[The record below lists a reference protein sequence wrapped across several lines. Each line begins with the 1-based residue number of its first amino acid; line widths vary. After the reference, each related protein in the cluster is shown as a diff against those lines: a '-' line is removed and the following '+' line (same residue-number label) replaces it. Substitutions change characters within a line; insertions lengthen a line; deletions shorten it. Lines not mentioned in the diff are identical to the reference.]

1 MKQRFQ
7 QRFRWI
13 SIVQILLLT
22 GTLSLLALAV
32 TSTDYHAVPLI
43 LACIAALQ
51 VFFLLRS
58 VNAHVSALEDFF
70 AAVAYED
77 FTRRFVE
84 DDFDGELSDAFNRIL
99 ARFQTASAERELQA
113 GYLDTVVRHVPV
125 ALLAAKADGSLSIV
139 NNPARR
145 LTGLSGLRH
154 LDDLAA
160 LAPDLPDALRGI
172 AAGQQRLLQTR
183 LRAVPAELRV
193 SVSEIRR
200 DGAVERL
207 YSLENLSGELSARES
222 SAWRNLIR
230 VLTHEI
236 MNTLTPVTS
245 LAETAASMLDDA
257 ALQGNDSAV
266 EDIREAIETIGR
278 RSSGLT
284 RFVTRYRELMQV
296 PTPELSEIEVSDLF
310 QGLLKLE
317 KQALQG
323 IETTVSLQPDTLTI
337 TADRQLLEQL
347 LINLIKNA
355 IEALTD
361 VSAPAISLSARMDYG
376 RTLID
381 IEDNGPGVPEDL
393 LEELF
398 IPFFTTKRDGSGIG
412 LSLSRQ
418 IMTAHGGDIIIE
430 RRSVGTRARLVFL

>member
-13 SIVQILLLT
+13 TISQILLLT
-22 GTLSLLALAV
+22 ATLLLLVLSV
-32 TSTDYHAVPLI
+32 TRADYRAVPVI
-43 LACIAALQ
+43 LGLVAALQ
-51 VFFLLRS
+51 VWLLIRS
-58 VNAHVSALEDFF
+58 VHAHVNALEAFF
-70 AAVAYED
+70 AAITYED
-77 FTRRFVE
+77 FSQRFLEE
-84 DDFDGELSDAFNRIL
+84 DLDGELKDAFNRIL
-99 ARFQTASAERELQA
+99 ARFQTARAERELQA

-125 ALLAAKADGSLSIV
+125 PLLAARADGSLSIV

-145 LTGLSGLRH
+145 LTGLTGLRH
-154 LDDLAA
+154 IDELAG
-160 LAPDLPDALRGI
+160 LAPDLPDALRAI

-183 LRAVPAELRV
+183 LRGIPAELRV

-236 MNTLTPVTS
+236 MNTLTPVSS
-245 LAETAASMLDDA
+245 LAETAAGMLDDGA
-257 ALQGNDSAV
+257 RLHDENAI
-266 EDIREAIETIGR
+266 EDIREAVETIGR

-296 PTPELSEIEVSDLF
+296 PVPELAEVSVAEILQDL
-310 QGLLKLE
+310 LNLE
-317 KQALQG
+317 KAALEG
-323 IETTVSLQPDTLTI
+323 IETSLAVEPETLSI
-337 TADRQLLEQL
+337 TADRQLLEQV
-347 LINLIKNA
+347 LINVIKNA
-355 IEALTD
+355 IEALTGVRD
-361 VSAPAISLSARMDYG
+361 PAISLSARRDYG

-393 LEELF
+393 LNELF

-418 IMTAHGGDIIIE
+418 IMSAHGGDIVFE
-430 RRSVGTRARLVFL
+430 RVPTGTRVRLVFV

>member
-1 MKQRFQ
+1 VKQRFR
-7 QRFRWI
+7 QRFRWATI
-13 SIVQILLLT
+13 FQVLLLT
-22 GTLSLLALAV
+22 VTLSLLALSL
-32 TSTDYHAVPLI
+32 TGRDYRAVPLI
-43 LACIAALQ
+43 LSMIAALQ
-51 VFFLLRS
+51 LFLLIRS
-58 VNAHVSALEDFF
+58 VHAHVNALEDFF

-77 FTRRFVE
+77 FTKRFLEE
-84 DDFDGELSDAFNRIL
+84 DLDGELRDAFNRIL
-99 ARFQTASAERELQA
+99 ARFRTASAERELQA

-145 LTGLSGLRH
+145 LTGLTGLRH
-154 LDDLAA
+154 LDDLAQ
-160 LAPDLPDALRGI
+160 LAPDLPGALSEIG
-172 AAGQQRLLQTR
+172 AGQQRLLQTR
-183 LRAVPAELRV
+183 LRGIPAELRV

-236 MNTLTPVTS
+236 MNTLTPVSS
-245 LAETAASMLDDA
+245 LAETASGMLNESA
-257 ALQGNDSAV
+257 ALRKDPAID
-266 EDIREAIETIGR
+266 DIREAVETIGR

-296 PTPELSEIEVSDLF
+296 PNPELSEIVVADL
-310 QGLLKLE
+310 LRDLINLE
-317 KQALQG
+317 KQALDG
-323 IETTVSLQPDTLTI
+323 VETRLSVQPETLTI
-337 TADRQLLEQL
+337 TADRQLIEQV
-347 LINLIKNA
+347 LINVLKNS
-355 IEALTD
+355 IEALHDEKQSFIT
-361 VSAPAISLSARMDYG
+361 LTARLDYG

-393 LEELF
+393 LDEVF
-398 IPFFTTKRDGSGIG
+398 IPFFTTKREGSGIG

-418 IMTAHGGDIIIE
+418 IMTAHGGDVIME
-430 RRSVGTRARLVFL
+430 RLPEGTRTRLVFV

>member
-1 MKQRFQ
+1 VKQRFR

-13 SIVQILLLT
+13 TIIQILLLT
-22 GTLSLLALAV
+22 ATLSLLASAL
-32 TSTDYHAVPLI
+32 TGTDFRAVPLI
-43 LACIAALQ
+43 LGMVAALQ
-51 VFFLLRS
+51 VFLLIRS
-58 VNAHVSALEDFF
+58 VHAHVNALEDFF

-77 FTRRFVE
+77 FTQRFLEE
-84 DDFDGELSDAFNRIL
+84 DLDGELRDAFNRIL
-99 ARFQTASAERELQA
+99 ARFRTANAERELQA

-145 LTGLSGLRH
+145 LTGLTSLRH

-160 LAPDLPDALRGI
+160 LAPDLPGALRDI
-172 AAGQQRLLQTR
+172 EAGQQRLLQTR
-183 LRAVPAELRV
+183 LRGIPAELRV

-236 MNTLTPVTS
+236 MNTLTPVSS
-245 LAETAASMLDDA
+245 LAETAANMLDESA
-257 ALQGNDSAV
+257 TLRNDPAID
-266 EDIREAIETIGR
+266 DIREAIETIGR

-284 RFVTRYRELMQV
+284 HFVTRYRELMQV
-296 PTPELSEIEVSDLF
+296 PSPELSEVVVADMFRDLIN
-310 QGLLKLE
+310 LE
-317 KQALQG
+317 KQALHG
-323 IETTVSLQPDTLTI
+323 IETNVSVQPQTLTI
-337 TADRQLLEQL
+337 TADRQLIEQV
-347 LINLIKNA
+347 LINVIKNS
-355 IEALTD
+355 IEALKDQT
-361 VSAPAISLSARMDYG
+361 APSITLSARLDYG

-381 IEDNGPGVPEDL
+381 IEDNGPGIPQDL
-393 LEELF
+393 LDEVF

-430 RRSVGTRARLVFL
+430 RRPTGTRARLVFV